1 MESATNLP
9 LKKLTKEF
17 YDANEGLI
25 QALDGGW
32 SDSAKVRGYGI
43 VVVSINSLTFG
54 IPLRTHI
61 KHKQSFFTD
70 VTQDHTCETR
80 KGLDFSKAVLISE
93 NSYIDSSSFKIPS
106 EQFDRIQDNH
116 EHIVEKF
123 TKYIKRYIKAV
134 NRNDRNVLPFYT
146 FSTLQN
152 YHVELGL
159 SQ

>member
-17 YDANEGLI
+17 YDSNEGLI

-32 SDSAKVRGYGI
+32 SESAKVRGYGI

-54 IPLRTHI
+54 IPLRSHI

-70 VTQDHTCETR
+70 VTQDHTFETR
-80 KGLDFSKAVLISE
+80 KGLDFSKAVLINDDSH
-93 NSYIDSSSFKIPS
+93 IDSSSFKIPVK
-106 EQFDRIQDNH
+106 EFDRIQDNH
-116 EHIVEKF
+116 QHIVEKF
-123 TKYIKRYIKAV
+123 TKYIQRYIKAV
-134 NRNDRNVLPFYT
+134 TRNDSNVLPFYK

-152 YHVELGL
+152 YHLELGL